1 MALRIIF
8 MGTPQFAVPCLEI
21 LLKNNYHI
29 VGVVTM
35 PDKAAGR
42 NMQLQFSDVKKFA
55 LEHDLPLL
63 QPEKLKNSDFLAQL
77 AELKPDL
84 GVVVAFRMLPEVVWN
99 MPTLGTI
106 NLHAS
111 LLPDYRGAA
120 PLNWAIMNGETQ
132 TGVST
137 FFLQHQIDTGE
148 IILQETENIS
158 PDDNVGNL
166 HDRLMLK
173 GADLMLKTVQL
184 IEKGTVKTFP
194 QADKVGKIAPKI
206 FKETCQM
213 DFSKSA
219 IELHNF
225 VRGLSPYPAAWTK
238 LNGKICKIFKTHLVG
253 EHTDAPIGTYISD
266 KKTFLH
272 FVTAKGLLAVEELQ
286 MEGRKKMQIADF
298 LRGNPL

>member
-42 NMQLQFSDVKKFA
+42 NMQLQFSDVKKYA
-55 LEHDLPLL
+55 LEHNLPLL
-63 QPEKLKNSDFLAQL
+63 QPEKLKNPDFLAQL
-77 AELKPDL
+77 TDLKPDL
-84 GVVVAFRMLPEVVWN
+84 GVVVAFRMLPEIVWN

-184 IEKGTVKTFP
+184 IEKGTIKTFP

-219 IELHNF
+219 IQLHNF

-238 LNGKICKIFKTHLVG
+238 LNGKICKIFKTQLVD

-286 MEGRKKMQIADF
+286 LEGRKKMQIADF